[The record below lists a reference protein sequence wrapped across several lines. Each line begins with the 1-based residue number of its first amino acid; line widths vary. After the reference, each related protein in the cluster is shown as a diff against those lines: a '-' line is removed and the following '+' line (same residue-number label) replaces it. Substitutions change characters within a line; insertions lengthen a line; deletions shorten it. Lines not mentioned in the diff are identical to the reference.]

1 MSQIL
6 VVNAGSSSL
15 KYALVDPQS
24 GVHLLSGI
32 IERIGLDV
40 PDHAAAFRMVSQALS
55 EAEGMEPEAVGHRV
69 VHGGDQFSAPALITA
84 EVISAIEE
92 NIPLAP
98 LHNPPALVG
107 IRAAMAEFPEVPQVA
122 VFDTAFHATIPPVG
136 STYAIGREVAQEH
149 RLRRYGF
156 HGTSHQYVSVRAAD
170 FLDRPIGDL
179 RMITLHLGN
188 GASACAIHAGA
199 SVDTSMGVTPL
210 EGLVMGTRS
219 GDLDPAIPGILGR
232 LGWTADKIDSFLNK
246 SSGLLGMCG
255 AGDLREIHRLAE
267 EGDEQADLA
276 RRVAARRI
284 AKYVGA
290 YAAVLDGVDVIVF
303 TAGIGEHDTWMRTEA
318 CRTLGFLG
326 VKIDPEVNL
335 ATSGPA
341 SAVDISAPDST
352 VRVLVV
358 PTDEE
363 HAIAEQTAEVVGD

>member
-15 KYALVDPQS
+15 KYALVDPGS
-24 GVHLLSGI
+24 GTHLISGI

-40 PDHAAAFRMVSQALS
+40 TDHATAFRMVSQAL
-55 EAEGMEPEAVGHRV
+55 ADAGGKEPSAVGHRV
-69 VHGGDQFSAPALITA
+69 VHGGDRFSAPALITT
-84 EVISAIEE
+84 EVMAAIED
-92 NIPLAP
+92 NTPLAP

-107 IRAAMAEFPEVPQVA
+107 IHAAVAEFPDVPQVA
-122 VFDTAFHATIPPVG
+122 VFDTAFHSTIPPVG
-136 STYAIGREVAQEH
+136 STYAIGRDVAREY

-170 FLDRPIGDL
+170 FLDLPLQEL
-179 RMITLHLGN
+179 RIITLHLGN
-188 GASACAIHAGA
+188 GASACAIDAGR

-232 LGWTADKIDSFLNK
+232 LGWTPDKIDSFLNK

-255 AGDLREIHRLAE
+255 ASDLREIARLAAD
-267 EGDEQADLA
+267 GDADADLA

-303 TAGIGEHDTWMRTEA
+303 TAGIGEHDAWIRAEA

-326 VKIDPEVNL
+326 VRMDQEANL
-335 ATSGPA
+335 ATVGPA
-341 SAVDISAPDST
+341 SAVDISASDST

-363 HAIAEQTAEVVGD
+363 HAIAEQTAGVVNA

>member
-1 MSQIL
+1 MSQVL

-15 KYALVDPQS
+15 KYALVDPES
-24 GVHLLSGI
+24 GTHLLSGI

-40 PDHAAAFRMVSQALS
+40 PDHATAFRMVSQALS
-55 EAEGMEPEAVGHRV
+55 EAEGMKPEAVGHRV
-69 VHGGDQFSAPALITA
+69 VHGGDQFSAPALITPA
-84 EVISAIEE
+84 VMSAIEE
-92 NIPLAP
+92 NTPLAP

-107 IRAAMAEFPEVPQVA
+107 IRAAMAEFPDVPQVA
-122 VFDTAFHATIPPVG
+122 VFDTAFHSTIPPVG
-136 STYAIGREVAQEH
+136 STYAIGRDIAREH

-170 FLDRPIGDL
+170 FLDRPLDEL
-179 RMITLHLGN
+179 RIITLHLGN
-188 GASACAIHAGA
+188 GASACAIEAGR

-232 LGWTADKIDSFLNK
+232 LGWTADATDSFLNK

-255 AGDLREIHRLAE
+255 ASDFREIHKLADA
-267 EGDEQADLA
+267 GDPDADLA

-290 YAAVLDGVDVIVF
+290 YAAVLGGVDVIVF
-303 TAGIGEHDTWMRTEA
+303 TAGIGEHDAWVRAET

-326 VKIDPEVNL
+326 VKIDSEANL
-335 ATSGPA
+335 AISGPD
-341 SAVDISAPDST
+341 SAVDISASDST

-363 HAIAEQTAEVVGD
+363 HAIAEQTAELLD